1 MCDHHL
7 GCFFHWKQVLC
18 KNMVDKGFTTDVIAL
33 ILPLFD
39 FLTIIKKDNME
50 KVVEYTRSKVLED
63 ERVKRC
69 HKKLFEEYLDD
80 YLKKTWLSNVMVDM
94 FNYNNGENWRKEM

>member
-1 MCDHHL
+1 
-7 GCFFHWKQVLC
+7 
-18 KNMVDKGFTTDVIAL
+18 MVDEGFTTDVIAL

-80 YLKKTWLSNVMVDM
+80 YFKKTWLSNVMVDM
-94 FNYNNGENWRKEM
+94 FNYNDGGNWRREM